1 MTEDSR
7 VLLLVENEAV
17 IALDEVR
24 RLKKYGYRVLLAH
37 SGEDAIELVG
47 TSNEHID
54 LILMDIDL
62 GSGRNGLDVAVEILK
77 DRELPIIFLSSHID
91 DDIIER
97 IKRITPYGH
106 IKKDTEMALLQW
118 LALNQYNVRL
128 KQ

>member
-1 MTEDSR
+1 MTKDSR

-37 SGEDAIELVG
+37 SGEDALELVG

-97 IKRITPYGH
+97 IKRITPYGY
-106 IKKDTEMALLQW
+106 IKKTQKW
-118 LALNQYNVRL
+118 LFSVRL